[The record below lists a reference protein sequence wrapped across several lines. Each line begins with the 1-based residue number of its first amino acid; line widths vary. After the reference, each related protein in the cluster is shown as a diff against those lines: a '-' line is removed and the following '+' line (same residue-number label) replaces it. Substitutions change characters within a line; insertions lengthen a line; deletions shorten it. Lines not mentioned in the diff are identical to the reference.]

1 MEVKKISYTEQKK
14 ERALTLYDELGS
26 IAKVIQKLDYASRQ
40 NMYTWIKNRNI
51 AIKQKATVNYSGS
64 PTHRRHRSLEVK
76 LNILHRCFEVGE
88 DIKSVSEDTGY
99 SRATIYSWR
108 RKYLSGG
115 AGALMSKKK
124 HLPRG
129 ELTVDIFP
137 ATDTDQEQLM
147 AKEKELELENDILKE
162 TIKILKNKYSLSVL
176 LEKMSISK
184 SSYCY

>member
-1 MEVKKISYTEQKK
+1 MSYTEQEK

-26 IAKVIQKLDYASRQ
+26 IAMVIQKLGYPSRQ

-51 AIKQKATVNYSGS
+51 AIKQKATVNYSDS
-64 PTHRRHRSLEVK
+64 PTHRRHPSLEVK

-99 SRATIYSWR
+99 SRASIYSWR

-129 ELTVDIFP
+129 ELTVDTFP
-137 ATDTDQEQLM
+137 TAD
-147 AKEKELELENDILKE
+147 
-162 TIKILKNKYSLSVL
+162 
-176 LEKMSISK
+176 
-184 SSYCY
+184 